1 MTRRYAAAWLAL
13 ALGTAGLV
21 GGCSD
26 APPVSGSMEEATVK
40 GIVRVRG
47 KPVTNGSVTF
57 RSSNINR
64 PTAQTKEAE
73 IDKDGHYTITTLVG
87 ENFVEVAC
95 KEIFAAK
102 NRQMIENEQMVKIQ
116 SGENTFDIDL
126 PPQGPAKV
134 E

>member
-1 MTRRYAAAWLAL
+1 MKRRLVAAWLAL
-13 ALGTAGLV
+13 ALGTTGLV

-26 APPVSGSMEEATVK
+26 APRVSGSTEEATVT

-47 KPVTNGSVTF
+47 KPVTNGRVTF

-73 IDKDGHYTITTLVG
+73 IGKDGRYTITTLVG

-95 KEIFAAK
+95 KELFEAK

-116 SGENTFDIDL
+116 SGENTLNIDL
-126 PPQGPAKV
+126 PPQGPTKV